1 MSTWISIRIGTKP
14 SILSRVTEVSA
25 EQVFDLSI
33 KASLDK
39 LLEVRQYVNQ
49 VGERLGVSES
59 ALADLRL
66 VVDEAVTNVIIHG
79 YGDLDGLVELHMER
93 EGDAVIIRIRDR
105 AKSFDPSHVNAPQL
119 DTALKDRPFGG
130 MGIFLIKKMTD
141 EAEFLPLPGGGNEIR
156 LVKRGAIG

>member
-1 MSTWISIRIGTKP
+1 M
-14 SILSRVTEVSA
+14 SA

-93 EGDAVIIRIRDR
+93 EGDAVIVRIRDR
-105 AKSFDPSHVNAPQL
+105 AKTFDPSRVNPPQL

>member
-1 MSTWISIRIGTKP
+1 M
-14 SILSRVTEVSA
+14 SA
-25 EQVFDLSI
+25 EQEFDLSI
-33 KASLDK
+33 KASLDN
-39 LLEVRQYVNQ
+39 LLKVRQYIDQ
-49 VGERLGVSES
+49 AGERLGVNES

-79 YGDLDGLVELHMER
+79 YDDLDGMVELNMER
-93 EGDAVIIRIRDR
+93 DGDAVIIRVRDR
-105 AKSFDPSHVNAPQL
+105 AKTFDASHVSAPQL

-156 LVKRGAIG
+156 LVKRGAID

>member
-1 MSTWISIRIGTKP
+1 MGAK
-14 SILSRVTEVSA
+14 
-25 EQVFDLSI
+25 QVFDLWI
-33 KASLDK
+33 KASLDN
-39 LLEVRQYVNQ
+39 LLEVRQYINQ
-49 VGERLGVSES
+49 AGERLGVSES

-79 YGDLDGLVELHMER
+79 YGDLDGVVELHMEGD
-93 EGDAVIIRIRDR
+93 GDAVIITVRDK
-105 AKSFDPSHVNAPQL
+105 AKTFDPSNVSAPQL

-130 MGIFLIKKMTD
+130 MGIFLIRKMTD